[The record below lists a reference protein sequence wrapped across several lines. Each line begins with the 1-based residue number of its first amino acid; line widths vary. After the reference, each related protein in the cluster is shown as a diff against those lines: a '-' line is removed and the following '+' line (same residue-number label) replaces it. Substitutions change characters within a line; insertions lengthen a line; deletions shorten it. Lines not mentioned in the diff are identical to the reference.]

1 MRRNSFIVWIVL
13 SAVLIAVLNLPAPIS
28 GRIKASIRDGLA
40 PLQAA
45 LSSTVRHTRERAQ
58 SIRNI
63 SRLMGENQKISDE
76 LVRLRNEVR
85 HLKSLETENALLRE
99 QLHYAEQSP
108 RKLISCRVIGRD
120 LTAWWQTL
128 RVSKGSLDGVRVD
141 RAVITLDG
149 VVGRVIDVSL
159 RTSDVLLISDPTC
172 KVAARITRAGSCGIL
187 EGTGPSMA
195 GKAACRMD
203 FINKNVPVQA
213 GDEIVTSGL
222 GGIFPPGLLV
232 GYADKVEMDR
242 SGLYQK
248 SDVIPAADL
257 GMLEYVFVVAEE
269 GDVPAEGGRP

>member
-1 MRRNSFIVWIVL
+1 M

-63 SRLMGENQKISDE
+63 SHLVGENQKISDE

-85 HLKSLETENALLRE
+85 HLKSLATENALLRE

-108 RKLISCRVIGRD
+108 RKLVSCRVIGRD

-128 RVSKGSLDGVRVD
+128 RVSKGSLHGVHVD

-159 RTSDVLLISDPTC
+159 RTSEVLLISDPTC
-172 KVAARITRAGSCGIL
+172 KVAARITRAGSYGI
-187 EGTGPSMA
+187 
-195 GKAACRMD
+195 
-203 FINKNVPVQA
+203 
-213 GDEIVTSGL
+213 EI
-222 GGIFPPGLLV
+222 
-232 GYADKVEMDR
+232 
-242 SGLYQK
+242 
-248 SDVIPAADL
+248 
-257 GMLEYVFVVAEE
+257 
-269 GDVPAEGGRP
+269 GRAHV